1 MDGMGSLLDITS
13 WQLFLYLQPIHH
25 RPHHPPTPTCQNVR
39 LAKMSAKTRHSHS
52 LVAEVGWYLGYFTK
66 HLWSL
71 NMDLGKLLY
80 TPTNWHGTW
89 EYTTGRGKSSSK
101 PSFSGSMLIF
111 GGVIPKPEF
120 MGIWGETLPLTI
132 TTHLG
137 EFPTLVGKWSL

>member
-13 WQLFLYLQPIHH
+13 WKLFLYLQPIHH

-52 LVAEVGWYLGYFTK
+52 LVAEVGWYLRHFTK
-66 HLWSL
+66 
-71 NMDLGKLLY
+71 
-80 TPTNWHGTW
+80 
-89 EYTTGRGKSSSK
+89 KS
-101 PSFSGSMLIF
+101 LIF
-111 GGVIPKPEF
+111 GHGSGQITIIPKPEF

-137 EFPTLVGKWSL
+137 EFPTLRKHGDIQNTNLKLVKGWSLDFWVLFQKITHQEKYTPEV